1 MMASSRCWLLAGTGL
16 ALLAALG
23 GGCQGKSQA
32 DRASVVGSTSVQ
44 PFAEMLAE
52 EFQKENPD
60 IQVAVQ
66 GGGSSQGIS
75 ALGSGIADIGTCSRE
90 LTEEEKGKYTPHV
103 IARDGIGIVVHPDNK
118 VKGLTKQQ
126 VQDIFAGK
134 IANWKE
140 VGGADHAIAIVLRED
155 GSGTREAFT
164 HLLMGKT
171 ACAKEAMVQ
180 GSNGA
185 VKAVIK
191 GNPHAVGY
199 MSLGQVKGELKAVE
213 IDGQIPSEAG
223 VAKGEYNLW
232 RPFLFVTKGTPKPA
246 AQKFLDLAL
255 SPAGQKI
262 LEKEG
267 LVGAPSTAASAPA
280 K

>member
-1 MMASSRCWLLAGTGL
+1 MKATDRVLFSLAGTGL
-16 ALLAALG
+16 ALLAAVS
-23 GGCQGKSQA
+23 GGCKGKGQA
-32 DRASVVGSTSVQ
+32 DRVSVVGSTSVQ

-52 EFQKENPD
+52 GFQEEAPD

-75 ALGSGIADIGTCSRE
+75 ALSGGIADVGMCSRD
-90 LTEEEKGKYTPHV
+90 LTDDEKGQFTPHV
-103 IARDGIGIVVHPDNK
+103 VARDGIAIVVHPDNR
-118 VKGLTKQQ
+118 VRGLTKQQ

-134 IANWKE
+134 IVNWKE
-140 VGGADHAIAIVLRED
+140 VGGADHAISVVLRED

-164 HLLMGKT
+164 HLIMGKVP
-171 ACAKEAMVQ
+171 CAKNAMVQ

-191 GNPHAVGY
+191 GNPHAVGF

-213 IDGQIPSEAG
+213 IDGQVPSEAG
-223 VAKGEYNLW
+223 VARGEYNLW
-232 RPFLFVTKGTPKPA
+232 RPFLFVTKGAPKPA
-246 AQKFLDLAL
+246 AQKFLDFAL
-255 SPAGQKI
+255 SQAGQKI

-267 LVGAPSTAASAPA
+267 LVGALSAAGPA